1 MFYFFPVQSFWQ
13 LCKAFGEVLNH
24 FFLLNINFEVHFSF
38 MRSAD
43 LRSFQLIHFYA
54 EVSLFACSFA
64 RIHLFLSGKNIF
76 WGKDWAWVRLQELKV
91 LNLFFFL
98 CFVWVSSHYTKN
110 MKRGK
115 TSSSKVCRLSMT
127 SSDITVAKQ
136 PLSLIEREKIRKV
149 VQYRE

>member
-76 WGKDWAWVRLQELKV
+76 GGKDWAWVRLQELKV
-91 LNLFFFL
+91 LNLFFSLFCL
-98 CFVWVSSHYTKN
+98 SIFSLYEEHEEGKN
-110 MKRGK
+110 FFFKSLPLLYDLQWYNSCKTTSLTDRERENKRGC
-115 TSSSKVCRLSMT
+115 T
-127 SSDITVAKQ
+127 I
-136 PLSLIEREKIRKV
+136 
-149 VQYRE
+149 